1 MAQAAQGGGG
11 VTVPGGVQEMWRCGT
26 EGHSSLGRV
35 GVDQQLDWMILA
47 VLSNL
52 SDSMI
57 LPFGLDKQDIPDLQ
71 ISTAAI

>member
-1 MAQAAQGGGG
+1 
-11 VTVPGGVQEMWRCGT
+11 
-26 EGHSSLGRV
+26 
-35 GVDQQLDWMILA
+35 
-47 VLSNL
+47 LSNL